1 MTSLIHFSKTK
12 QRDHKLF
19 KSSLCWWRFVH
30 WLFGIKQQSSD
41 YFKSEIKNW
50 PNVFKAINYCS
61 ISFQGSIH
69 VRRTKVITRIMGW
82 FMMEQLAS
90 QYMSWIMLD
99 DLDILAKSKQ
109 IYRKIYTN
117 WCYGTLELKHS
128 PTHFWLKNSGGNQ
141 IYWEH
146 IQRKEIVHV
155 GWEKEWA
162 MWQAP
167 PVRQVIS
174 FRVNLWISISHS
186 SETKA
191 KKYGVVL
198 ETLFMIVLSKSN
210 QILSV
215 ILFVLQ
221 VITLRK
227 MRNCHY
233 I

>member
-1 MTSLIHFSKTK
+1 MTSLIHFSKTE

-41 YFKSEIKNW
+41 YFKSEIKNR

-109 IYRKIYTN
+109 IYRKNTLTNAMGLLNWNTPPLTFDWRTQEGIKSTESIYRGKKL
-117 WCYGTLELKHS
+117 CMLGEK
-128 PTHFWLKNSGGNQ
+128 KNGLCGK
-141 IYWEH
+141 YH
-146 IQRKEIVHV
+146 
-155 GWEKEWA
+155 
-162 MWQAP
+162 
-167 PVRQVIS
+167 
-174 FRVNLWISISHS
+174 LWG
-186 SETKA
+186 KW
-191 KKYGVVL
+191 
-198 ETLFMIVLSKSN
+198 
-210 QILSV
+210 
-215 ILFVLQ
+215 
-221 VITLRK
+221 
-227 MRNCHY
+227 
-233 I
+233 